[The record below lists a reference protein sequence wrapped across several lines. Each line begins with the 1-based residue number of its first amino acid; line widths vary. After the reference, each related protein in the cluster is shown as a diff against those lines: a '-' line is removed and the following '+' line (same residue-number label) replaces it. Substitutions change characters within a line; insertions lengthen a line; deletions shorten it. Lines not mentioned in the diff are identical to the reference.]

1 MQVRS
6 GRPPGRPGGVGESR
20 TETVMNIDARQIEV
34 VNPEMVDV
42 LRKMT
47 GAERL
52 AVANRMFVFARDLLI
67 SHLGAQHPDW
77 DDTRIKTETARRLP
91 HGAV

>member
-1 MQVRS
+1 
-6 GRPPGRPGGVGESR
+6 
-20 TETVMNIDARQIEV
+20 MNIDTRQIEV
-34 VNPEMVDV
+34 VDPEMADV

-77 DDTRIKTETARRLP
+77 DDAHIQAETARRLS